1 MLKPTLFRS
10 DNLYFDGQERSYE
23 PSSHEFKALNSIGNG
38 NGEAEANPLLF
49 TTLGGALKRVP
60 STIRYFGGLRS

>member
-1 MLKPTLFRS
+1 MAKK
-10 DNLYFDGQERSYE
+10 GHYE

-60 STIRYFGGLRS
+60 RTILYFGGLRS